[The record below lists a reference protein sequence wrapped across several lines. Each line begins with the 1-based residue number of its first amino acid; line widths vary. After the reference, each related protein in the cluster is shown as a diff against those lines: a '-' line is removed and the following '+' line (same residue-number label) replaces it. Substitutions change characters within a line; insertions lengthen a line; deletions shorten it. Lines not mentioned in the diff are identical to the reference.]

1 MKELDRELKDAYDA
15 GYRVG
20 YLSLPPIHG
29 YSILSDPCKEW
40 QRGRA
45 EGEKARATRIESEAA
60 ARKPSSPST

>member
-1 MKELDRELKDAYDA
+1 MNSLDQELKRAYDE

-45 EGEKARATRIESEAA
+45 EGEKARAARIESEAA
-60 ARKPSSPST
+60 ARKSSPST